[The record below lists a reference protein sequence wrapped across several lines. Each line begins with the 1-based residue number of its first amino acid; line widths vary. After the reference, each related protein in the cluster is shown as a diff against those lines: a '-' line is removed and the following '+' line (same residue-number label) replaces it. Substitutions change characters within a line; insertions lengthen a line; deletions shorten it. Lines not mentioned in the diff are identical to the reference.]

1 MLQVVINI
9 YWVTAWLKIHEEL
22 PWWYSG
28 WESAC
33 QGRGTRIQSQIW
45 EDPMCWEAAKSGSHT
60 CWRPCLEPVLHER
73 GHRSCDKDCPCSLQP
88 ELRCFSWSRIQSE
101 IPYCVWWGCLFS
113 FLHSV
118 TVSHSFMILFLTL
131 WKTAEHWRTFLNLDL
146 SEFRQFGPENHRSA
160 VGPFWARHTRA
171 HVFLLMLTI
180 VWLRWCLPG
189 FSTVQFSFFLCN

>member
-88 ELRCFSWSRIQSE
+88 ELRAAMTQCSGFGRGVGKKLKCVCKIIGVFQRGENKYQNKQWQLKTLALKKEKRKKEDLRI
-101 IPYCVWWGCLFS
+101 
-113 FLHSV
+113 
-118 TVSHSFMILFLTL
+118 
-131 WKTAEHWRTFLNLDL
+131 
-146 SEFRQFGPENHRSA
+146 
-160 VGPFWARHTRA
+160 
-171 HVFLLMLTI
+171 
-180 VWLRWCLPG
+180 
-189 FSTVQFSFFLCN
+189 